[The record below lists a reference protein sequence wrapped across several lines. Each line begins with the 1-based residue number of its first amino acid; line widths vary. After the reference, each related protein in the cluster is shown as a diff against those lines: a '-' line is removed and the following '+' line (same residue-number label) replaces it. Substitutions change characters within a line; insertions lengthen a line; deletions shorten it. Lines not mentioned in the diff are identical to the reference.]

1 MELVPRTKEDV
12 IKFVHDNNVSI
23 INLWFCD
30 ILGKIKSFGIPPAQ
44 LDVAFDEGLGFD
56 GSSVEGF
63 ARIYES
69 DLVARPLPETFS
81 VFPWMVNGRR
91 TARMICDVLNP
102 DKTPYQGDPRHLLK
116 AALQKM
122 AKQGYTFNVGP
133 ELEYFYFKSSEATE
147 QLDPAGYFDLI
158 PFDLG
163 SEIRQETVHALQD
176 MGIPVEAS
184 HHEVAPSQHEIDLK
198 YADALTMAD
207 RTMTYRFLVKEIARQ
222 RGIYATFMPKPVF
235 AQNGNG
241 MHVHQS
247 LFKNGENAFF
257 SENGDYNLSDVGA
270 GYLAGILKHCR
281 EIVAVTNQWVNSYK
295 RLVPGYEAPVYV
307 AWGQRNRSA
316 LVRVPMYKPGK
327 SRATRVEF
335 RCPDPACNP
344 YLAFAVMVGA
354 GVKGIEENY
363 ALPDPVEEDIYLMSQ
378 SERQARGIETLP
390 DSLYAS
396 LEIAGRSDLVRETLG
411 EHVFTKFVENKYI
424 EWDNYRVQ
432 VTEYEIDKY
441 LPIL

>member
-1 MELVPRTKEDV
+1 MDLLPTTKEEIV
-12 IKFVHDNNVSI
+12 KYAHDNNLSI

-30 ILGKIKSFGIPPAQ
+30 ILGKTKSFGIPPAQ
-44 LDVAFDEGLGFD
+44 LEVAFDEGLGFD

-69 DLVARPLPETFS
+69 DLLAKPIPETFRIL
-81 VFPWMVNGRR
+81 PWMADGRPS
-91 TARMICDVLNP
+91 ARLICDVLTP
-102 DKTPYQGDPRHLLK
+102 DKKPYPGDPRHLLK
-116 AALQKM
+116 TEMEKL
-122 AKQGYTFNVGP
+122 KQGGYTFSVGP
-133 ELEYFYFKSSEATE
+133 ELEYCYFKDDSSTE
-147 QLDPAGYFDLI
+147 PLDPAGYFDLI

-163 SEIRQETVHALQD
+163 SEIRQETVHALQA
-176 MGIPVEAS
+176 MSIAVEAA

-198 YADALTMAD
+198 HADALTMAD
-207 RTMTYRFLVKEIARQ
+207 QTMTYKFLVKEVARR

-247 LFKNGENAFF
+247 LFRNGENAFF
-257 SENGDYNLSDVGA
+257 DDRGDYRLSDIGR
-270 GYLAGILKHCR
+270 GYLAGILRHCK

-316 LVRVPMYKPGK
+316 LVRVPKYKPGK
-327 SRATRVEF
+327 PSATRVEF

-344 YLAFAVMVGA
+344 YLAFAVMLAA
-354 GVKGIEENY
+354 GMRGVNGRY
-363 ALPDPVEEDIYLMSQ
+363 PLPDPVEEDIYLMSPE
-378 SERQARGIETLP
+378 ERESRGIETLP

-396 LEIAGRSDLVRETLG
+396 VEIAARSDLVRETLG
-411 EHVFTKFVENKYI
+411 EHVFSKFIENKYI

-432 VTEYEIDKY
+432 VTEYETKKY
-441 LPIL
+441 MPVL